1 MEYLA
6 YYDSNCRVLFKIFVS
21 LLKQALFNYC
31 IEIIFVVR
39 TVHSAVIDVF
49 SRCVRNINIRN
60 AKQSYTFL
68 VLGVA
73 HRTL

>member
-1 MEYLA
+1 MEHLA
-6 YYDSNCRVLFKIFVS
+6 YYDKNCRVLFKIFVS
-21 LLKQALFNYC
+21 LLKQALLNYC

-39 TVHSAVIDVF
+39 TVHSAVIVF
-49 SRCVRNINIRN
+49 SRCVRNINVRN